1 MDPQHFQIA
10 QGRVMSD
17 PEWIALESLQE
28 DTKRFIFD
36 DSMLTTLKRRGLAEP
51 QGGRWRVTPHGRQAL
66 TERERCARR

>member
-36 DSMLTTLKRRGLAEP
+36 DSMLLTLNRRGLAEP
-51 QGGRWRVTPHGRQAL
+51 SDGRWRVTAHGRQAL
-66 TERERCARR
+66 TERARCAQR